1 VRGSRL
7 SNRYCHDR
15 VEFAAPAETA
25 GDRRPVRAPGD
36 DIAPGG
42 PAQARLRSLLS
53 HAERDDAHLVF
64 NVHEGWASLC
74 ATWLVPALVVAGLA
88 WIGVVIL

>member
-1 VRGSRL
+1 
-7 SNRYCHDR
+7 
-15 VEFAAPAETA
+15 
-25 GDRRPVRAPGD
+25 
-36 DIAPGG
+36 
-42 PAQARLRSLLS
+42 
-53 HAERDDAHLVF
+53 VF